1 MGEQNGYISEHTVW
15 IFVSLICSQG
25 RDIEE
30 NYSICP
36 KEGELP
42 YYISKLSMPHGWPRR
57 GGGGPGGIGK
67 AEIDWYEN
75 ESET

>member
-1 MGEQNGYISEHTVW
+1 MVILVNTLSESL
-15 IFVSLICSQG
+15 SLICSQG

-42 YYISKLSMPHGWPRR
+42 YYISKLSMPHSWPRGR
-57 GGGGPGGIGK
+57 GGIGK
-67 AEIDWYEN
+67 AEID
-75 ESET
+75 